1 VQQAIVRMFLRLRA
15 PRIARAEVAWPG
27 VPRWVTPL
35 PTGLFGGET
44 LHVYAGF
51 AAPPQGAAT
60 LTLVPA
66 GPGQVLGDTVAL
78 PTAVLD
84 APSLPRMAAALRI
97 ESAGKDEALALALR
111 HQLLTAQ
118 TNCVIVH
125 ERAEGEKAT
134 DLPQLQKIAQM
145 HAAGWGGMGT
155 VFADAKVSRCVARA
169 GSMSLADVSMMEF
182 EGIACDAVPRSP
194 GPFFDECMPMQL
206 PESEQ
211 VNIEAIL
218 AALDALYAGPTTGGP
233 LPTTIAGL
241 LVLGVDSVVGDYLRS
256 LSAAG
261 HGEELVVRVFLAA
274 LLPQARSLGVSRQL
288 QRALRNLFTNATEHA
303 ELRREVLHWLFGMSE
318 LASS

>member
-1 VQQAIVRMFLRLRA
+1 M
-15 PRIARAEVAWPG
+15 
-27 VPRWVTPL
+27 TPL

-97 ESAGKDEALALALR
+97 ESAGKEEALSLALR

-145 HAAGWGGMGT
+145 HAAGWGGVGT
-155 VFADAKVSRCVARA
+155 V
-169 GSMSLADVSMMEF
+169 
-182 EGIACDAVPRSP
+182 
-194 GPFFDECMPMQL
+194 
-206 PESEQ
+206 
-211 VNIEAIL
+211 
-218 AALDALYAGPTTGGP
+218 
-233 LPTTIAGL
+233 
-241 LVLGVDSVVGDYLRS
+241 
-256 LSAAG
+256 
-261 HGEELVVRVFLAA
+261 HGK
-274 LLPQARSLGVSRQL
+274 
-288 QRALRNLFTNATEHA
+288 
-303 ELRREVLHWLFGMSE
+303 
-318 LASS
+318 